1 MDFPNSKPGAAGETG
16 SPVGVRFY
24 RYRAVIKRFW
34 WVLLLCVSAGLLYE
48 VFVLVTKPTRY
59 VSVGKL
65 KVSEAVSDESMKMW
79 AVTNGWGQ
87 TIVEELKGSIV
98 RERAAKKIAVEK
110 PQMAPLAEGVEIAA
124 INEPNTFIFSVT
136 GMGQN
141 PEFTRTFVDTTMD
154 AFMQLRRE
162 ESLTQ
167 RSGQL
172 TESEKQVAKEKEEM
186 DASRAILNRFQ
197 EDNSVPFIE
206 QQAEQISAELAENHK
221 AIEAL
226 RGEVNTYK
234 SLSETGLLDAN
245 APKGAKGDRKNAG
258 QSGESLG
265 SRWLE
270 KQEQLAIKESEL
282 KERATVWKPAH
293 PRFQQLER
301 EVADLRLSIGV
312 LKDEAAKNLDGVLR
326 RLNAE
331 IQTKEAAIEQ
341 LNVKAKDFSVIL
353 AKYTNLKKEVDRN
366 ELAYNQSR
374 SNLDKIRSG
383 SVPQEILAIRQP
395 ASQAVIENKGLV
407 RHLLTGLIGG
417 FLLGIGILFLLDRS
431 DDRLASSSEMI
442 EQFNEAI
449 VGQIPD
455 VASSR
460 TNVGLPL
467 LQEEDT
473 RFMFAEA
480 FRSLRSSLIFM
491 PNQTELK
498 TLIVTSAIPNE
509 GKSTITSNLAI
520 TMANAGARVLLVDA
534 DLRRGDIAALFDI
547 DGRQGLSNILRGE
560 VNWKNCIQK
569 GRKETLHII
578 ARGPTTN
585 QSGELL
591 LLPIVPKLL
600 EEWKAAYDLVIFNTA
615 PILATDD
622 TPTLAPNF
630 DGTLMVIRASF
641 TSARLTR
648 NALNALYQRQ
658 VNVLGLILN
667 CVDTEVPGY
676 YYYQYPKYY
685 AAQ

>member
-1 MDFPNSKPGAAGETG
+1 MNSSNTNAGTPGETG

-24 RYRAVIKRFW
+24 RYRAVIKRYW
-34 WVLLLCVSAGLLYE
+34 WVLLLCVSVGLLYE
-48 VFVLVTKPTRY
+48 VFVLVTKPTRF
-59 VSVGKL
+59 VSVGKF
-65 KVSEAVSDESMKMW
+65 KVSEAVSDEKMQAW
-79 AVTNGWGQ
+79 VTINNWGQ
-87 TIVEELKGSIV
+87 TIVEELKGAIV
-98 RERAAKKIAVEK
+98 RERAVKKIAVEK
-110 PQMAPLAEGVEIAA
+110 PQSVPLADGVEISA

-136 GMGQN
+136 GLGQN
-141 PEFTRTFVDTTMD
+141 AEFTRSFVDAIMD
-154 AFMQLRRE
+154 GFMQLRRE
-162 ESLTQ
+162 ENLTA
-167 RSGQL
+167 RSGL
-172 TESEKQVAKEKEEM
+172 VGESEKQVAKEKQEM
-186 DASRAILNRFQ
+186 DASRAILNVFK

-206 QQAEQISAELAENHK
+206 QQAEQISAELAEFRRTRSD
-221 AIEAL
+221 L
-226 RGEVNTYK
+226 DQQVNIYK
-234 SLSETGLLDAN
+234 NLNTTGLLDAN
-245 APKGAKGDRKNAG
+245 APKNDKKNPG
-258 QSGESLG
+258 QSGDSLG
-265 SRWLE
+265 NRWVE

-282 KERATVWKPAH
+282 KERSIVWKPAH

-301 EVADLRLSIGV
+301 EVSDLRLTISV

-331 IQTKEAAIEQ
+331 IQTKDAAIADME
-341 LNVKAKDFSVIL
+341 ARARDFSKIL
-353 AKYTNLKKEVDRN
+353 AKYTTLKQEVERN
-366 ELAYNQSR
+366 ETSYNQTRAS
-374 SNLDKIRSG
+374 LDKLRLG
-383 SVPQEILAIRQP
+383 PAAQEILAIRQQASP
-395 ASQAVIENKGLV
+395 AFVEDKGLI

-417 FLLGIGILFLLDRS
+417 FLLGIVILFLLDRS

-460 TNVGLPL
+460 TNTGLPL
-467 LQEEDT
+467 LQDEDE

-547 DGRQGLSNILRGE
+547 DGRQGLSNVLRGE

-569 GRKETLHII
+569 GRKDNLHII
-578 ARGPTTN
+578 PRGPTTN

>member
-1 MDFPNSKPGAAGETG
+1 MDAQNSKPGAAGETG
-16 SPVGVRFY
+16 SPNGVRFY
-24 RYRAVIKRFW
+24 RYRAVLKRFW
-34 WVLLLCVSAGLLYE
+34 WVLLISVSVGLLYE
-48 VFVLVTKPTRY
+48 VFILVTKPTRF

-65 KVSEAVSDESMKMW
+65 KVIEAVSDQDMKSWTM
-79 AVTNGWGQ
+79 TNGWGQ
-87 TIVEELKGSIV
+87 TIVEELKSSSI
-98 RERAAKKIAVEK
+98 RERAVKKIAVEK
-110 PQMAPLAEGVEIAA
+110 PQAGALAEGVEIAA
-124 INEPNTFIFSVT
+124 INEPNTFLFSIT
-136 GMGQN
+136 GLGPN
-141 PEFTRTFVDTTMD
+141 PDFTRDFVDTTME
-154 AFMQLRRE
+154 AFMQSRRE
-162 ESLTQ
+162 ESMMSRGAALA
-167 RSGQL
+167 
-172 TESEKQVAKEKEEM
+172 ESEKNVAKEKQEM
-186 DASRAILNRFQ
+186 DANRAILNLFK
-197 EDNSVPFIE
+197 EENSVPFIE
-206 QQAEQISAELAENHK
+206 QQAEQISAELAEHGK

-234 SLSETGLLDAN
+234 SLSATSLLDAN
-245 APKGAKGDRKNAG
+245 SPKNDKKNAG
-258 QSGESLG
+258 QGGDTLG
-265 SRWLE
+265 GRWIE

-282 KERATVWKPAH
+282 KERAIVWKPAH
-293 PRFQQLER
+293 PRYQQLER
-301 EVADLRLSIGV
+301 EVSDLRLTIGV
-312 LKDEAAKNLDGVLR
+312 LKDEASKNLDGVLR
-326 RLNAE
+326 RLDAE
-331 IQTKEAAIEQ
+331 IKTKQAAIEA
-341 LNVKAKDFSVIL
+341 LNAKAFDFSKIV
-353 AKYTNLKKEVDRN
+353 AKYSNLKQEVDRN

-374 SNLDKIRSG
+374 ANLDKLRSG
-383 SVPQEILAIRQP
+383 SVAQEVLAIRQP
-395 ASQAVIENKGLV
+395 ASTPIIENKGVV

-460 TNVGLPL
+460 TNAGLPL
-467 LQEEDT
+467 LQEEDQ

-547 DGRQGLSNILRGE
+547 DGRQGLSNILRSE

-569 GRKETLHII
+569 GRKDNLHII
-578 ARGPTTN
+578 PRGPTTN

-591 LLPIVPKLL
+591 LLPILPKLL

-622 TPTLAPNF
+622 TPTVAPNF

-685 AAQ
+685 TAQ

>member
-1 MDFPNSKPGAAGETG
+1 MDAPNSKPGATGETG
-16 SPVGVRFY
+16 SPVGVRIY
-24 RYRAVIKRFW
+24 RYRAVIKRYW
-34 WVLLLCVSAGLLYE
+34 WVLLLCVSVGLLYE
-48 VFVLVTKPTRY
+48 VFILVTKPTRF

-65 KVSEAVSDESMKMW
+65 KVSEVVSDESQKSWVMQ
-79 AVTNGWGQ
+79 NGWGQ
-87 TIVEELKGSIV
+87 TIVAELQGPIV
-98 RERAAKKIAVEK
+98 RERAAKKLTLEK
-110 PQMAPLAEGVEIAA
+110 SESASLAEGVEISAL
-124 INEPNTFIFSVT
+124 NDPNTFLFSIT
-136 GMGQN
+136 GAGQSA
-141 PEFTRTFVDTTMD
+141 EYTRAFVDALMD
-154 AFMQLRRE
+154 EFMQWRRE
-162 ESLTQ
+162 DGLKMHSGLVGESQ
-167 RSGQL
+167 KQV
-172 TESEKQVAKEKEEM
+172 EKEKQEL
-186 DASRAILNRFQ
+186 DASRAILNRFK

-206 QQAEQISAELAENHK
+206 QQAEQITAELSELHK
-221 AIEAL
+221 TREDL
-226 RGEVNTYK
+226 RGQVNTYK
-234 SLSETGLLDAN
+234 NLSTTGLLDAN
-245 APKGAKGDRKNAG
+245 APKNDKKNSGQGGD
-258 QSGESLG
+258 SLG
-265 SRWLE
+265 NRWLD

-282 KERATVWKPAH
+282 KERSIVWKPAH
-293 PRFQQLER
+293 PRFQQLVR
-301 EVADLRLSIGV
+301 EVNDLRLTLDV
-312 LKDEAAKNLDGVLR
+312 LKDEATKNLDGVLR

-331 IQTKEAAIEQ
+331 IQTKGEAITE
-341 LNVKAKDFSVIL
+341 LEKKAGDFSKIL
-353 AKYTNLKKEVDRN
+353 AKYATLKQDVEHN
-366 ELAYNQSR
+366 EAAYTLTRAS
-374 SNLDKIRSG
+374 LDKVRTG
-383 SVPQEILAIRQP
+383 PAAQEILAIRQQ
-395 ASQAVIENKGLV
+395 ASPGVVENKGIV

-417 FLLGIGILFLLDRS
+417 FLLGIVILFLLDRS
-431 DDRLASSSEMI
+431 DDRLSSSSEMI

-467 LQEEDT
+467 LQEEDE

-509 GKSTITSNLAI
+509 GKSTITSNLAL

-547 DGRQGLSNILRGE
+547 DGRQGLSNVLRGE
-560 VNWKNCIQK
+560 VQWKSCIQK
-569 GRKETLHII
+569 GRRENLHII
-578 ARGPTTN
+578 PRGPTTN

>member
-1 MDFPNSKPGAAGETG
+1 MDAQNSKPGAAGETG

-24 RYRAVIKRFW
+24 RYRAVIRRFW

-48 VFVLVTKPTRY
+48 IFVLVTKPTRY

-65 KVSEAVSDESMKMW
+65 KVSEATASDTNAQPW
-79 AVTNGWGQ
+79 FTINGWGQ
-87 TIVEELKGSIV
+87 TIVLELMGSIV
-98 RERAAKKIAVEK
+98 RERAVKKIAVEQ
-110 PQMAPLAEGVEIAA
+110 PQSVPLAEGVEIAA
-124 INEPNTFIFSVT
+124 INEPNTFIFSIT
-136 GMGQN
+136 GLGQN
-141 PEFTRTFVDTTMD
+141 PEFTRFFVDATME
-154 AFMQLRRE
+154 AFMQMRRE
-162 ESLTQ
+162 LNSTVMSGRVGVSQTQ
-167 RSGQL
+167 VQAQ
-172 TESEKQVAKEKEEM
+172 KQEVE
-186 DASRAILNRFQ
+186 ASRTILDRFK

-206 QQAEQISAELAENHK
+206 QQTEQIAADLNELRRS
-221 AIEAL
+221 
-226 RGEVNTYK
+226 RGELMQQVNIYK
-234 SLSETGLLDAN
+234 NLNETGLLDAN
-245 APKGAKGDRKNAG
+245 SPKSEKKNSAQPGD
-258 QSGESLG
+258 SLG
-265 SRWLE
+265 SRWLD
-270 KQEQLAIKESEL
+270 KQEQLAIKEAEL
-282 KERATVWKPAH
+282 KERSAVWKPDH
-293 PRFQQLER
+293 PRLKQLER
-301 EVADLRLSIGV
+301 EVADLRLSIDV
-312 LKDEAAKNLDGVLR
+312 LKNEATKNLAGVLR
-326 RLNAE
+326 RLEAE
-331 IQTKEAAIEQ
+331 IKSKDEAVVALEK
-341 LNVKAKDFSVIL
+341 KASDFSKITS
-353 AKYTNLKKEVDRN
+353 KYSGLKEEVDRH
-366 ELAYNQSR
+366 EAAYNQAREGLNKLLNS
-374 SNLDKIRSG
+374 
-383 SVPQEILAIRQP
+383 PTTQEILAIHQHAAP
-395 ASQAVIENKGLV
+395 AAIEDKGLI
-407 RHLLTGLIGG
+407 RHLLTGIIGG

-431 DDRLASSSEMI
+431 DDRLNSSSEMI

-460 TNVGLPL
+460 TNIGLPL
-467 LQEEDT
+467 LQEDDQ

-491 PNQTELK
+491 PNQTDLK

-520 TMANAGARVLLVDA
+520 TMSAAGGRVLLVDA

-560 VNWKNCIQK
+560 VNWKTCIQK
-569 GRKETLHII
+569 GPKETLHII
-578 ARGPTTN
+578 PRGPTTN

-600 EEWKAAYDLVIFNTA
+600 DEWKAAYDLVIFNTA

>member
-1 MDFPNSKPGAAGETG
+1 MDSSNPKSAAEKIG
-16 SPVGVRFY
+16 SPVGVRIY
-24 RYRAVIKRFW
+24 RYRAVIKRYW
-34 WVLLLCVSAGLLYE
+34 WLLLICASVGLLYE
-48 VFVLVTKPTRY
+48 VFVLVTKPTRF

-65 KVSEAVSDESMKMW
+65 KVSEAVTDESAKSW
-79 AVTNGWGQ
+79 TVTNGWGQ
-87 TIVEELKGSIV
+87 TVVEELKGSIV
-98 RERAAKKIAVEK
+98 RERAVKKIAIDK
-110 PQMAPLAEGVEIAA
+110 PQSVALADGVEITAL
-124 INEPNTFIFSVT
+124 NEPNTFLFNIT
-136 GMGQN
+136 GAGQN
-141 PEFTRTFVDTTMD
+141 AEFTRAFVDATMD
-154 AFMQLRRE
+154 AFMQMRRE
-162 ESLTQ
+162 LNRGTQ
-167 RSGQL
+167 
-172 TESEKQVAKEKEEM
+172 SERIGELQGRVDAQKLEVE
-186 DASRAILNRFQ
+186 ASRAILDHFK

-206 QQAEQISAELAENHK
+206 QQSEQISAELAELRK
-221 AIEAL
+221 S
-226 RGEVNTYK
+226 RGELMQQVNIYK
-234 SLSETGLLDAN
+234 NLNEAALLDAN
-245 APKGAKGDRKNAG
+245 TPKSEKKNSSQPGD
-258 QSGESLG
+258 SLG
-265 SRWLE
+265 SRWID

-282 KERATVWKPAH
+282 KERAVVWKPAH

-312 LKDEAAKNLDGVLR
+312 LKDEAAKNLEGVLR
-326 RLNAE
+326 RLDAE
-331 IQTKEAAIEQ
+331 LKTKDAAIAE
-341 LNVKAKDFSVIL
+341 LETKARDFSKIT
-353 AKYTNLKKEVDRN
+353 AKYSVLKEEVARR
-366 ELAYNQSR
+366 ESAYNKSR
-374 SNLDKIRSG
+374 EDLDKIRNGPSA
-383 SVPQEILAIRQP
+383 QEVLAIHQHASP
-395 ASQAVIENKGLV
+395 ALIEDKGMI

-417 FLLGIGILFLLDRS
+417 FLLGIAILFLLDRN

-449 VGQIPD
+449 VAQIPN
-455 VASSR
+455 VEGSR
-460 TNVGLPL
+460 TNGFLPL
-467 LQEEDT
+467 LQDEDE

-520 TMANAGARVLLVDA
+520 TMSNAGARVLLVDA

-547 DGRQGLSNILRGE
+547 DGRQGLSNILRSE
-560 VNWKNCIQK
+560 VNWKTCIQK
-569 GRKETLHII
+569 GRKDNLHII
-578 ARGPTTN
+578 PRGPTTN

-591 LLPIVPKLL
+591 LLPIMPKLL

-622 TPTLAPNF
+622 TPTIAPNF

-658 VNVLGLILN
+658 VNVLGIIMN
-667 CVDTEVPGY
+667 CVDTEIPGY

>member
-1 MDFPNSKPGAAGETG
+1 MDAPNSKPGATGETG
-16 SPVGVRFY
+16 SPVGVRIY
-24 RYRAVIKRFW
+24 RYRAVIKRYW
-34 WVLLLCVSAGLLYE
+34 WVLLLCVSVGLLYE
-48 VFVLVTKPTRY
+48 VFILVTKPTRF

-65 KVSEAVSDESMKMW
+65 KVSEVVSDESQKSWVMQ
-79 AVTNGWGQ
+79 NGWGQ
-87 TIVEELKGSIV
+87 TIVAELQGPIV
-98 RERAAKKIAVEK
+98 RERAAKKLTLEK
-110 PQMAPLAEGVEIAA
+110 SESASLAEGVEISAL
-124 INEPNTFIFSVT
+124 NDPNTFLFSIT
-136 GMGQN
+136 GAGQSA
-141 PEFTRTFVDTTMD
+141 EYTRAFVDALMD
-154 AFMQLRRE
+154 EFMQWRRE
-162 ESLTQ
+162 DGLKMHSGLVGESQ
-167 RSGQL
+167 KQV
-172 TESEKQVAKEKEEM
+172 EKEKQEL
-186 DASRAILNRFQ
+186 DASRAILNRFK

-206 QQAEQISAELAENHK
+206 QQAEQITAELSELHK
-221 AIEAL
+221 TREDL
-226 RGEVNTYK
+226 RGQVNTYK
-234 SLSETGLLDAN
+234 NLSTTGLLDAN
-245 APKGAKGDRKNAG
+245 APKNDRKNSG
-258 QSGESLG
+258 QGGDSLG
-265 SRWLE
+265 NRWLD

-282 KERATVWKPAH
+282 RERSIVWKPAH
-293 PRFQQLER
+293 PRFQQLVR
-301 EVADLRLSIGV
+301 EVNDLRLTLDV
-312 LKDEAAKNLDGVLR
+312 LKDEATKNLDGVLR

-331 IQTKEAAIEQ
+331 IQTKGEAITE
-341 LNVKAKDFSVIL
+341 LEKKAGDFSKIL
-353 AKYTNLKKEVDRN
+353 AKYATLKQDVEHN
-366 ELAYNQSR
+366 EAAYTLTRAS
-374 SNLDKIRSG
+374 LDKVRTG
-383 SVPQEILAIRQP
+383 PAAQEILAIRQQ
-395 ASQAVIENKGLV
+395 ASPGVVENKGIV

-417 FLLGIGILFLLDRS
+417 FLLGIVILFLLDRS
-431 DDRLASSSEMI
+431 DDRLSSSSEMI

-467 LQEEDT
+467 LQEEDE

-509 GKSTITSNLAI
+509 GKSTITSNLAL

-547 DGRQGLSNILRGE
+547 DGRQGLSNVLRGE
-560 VNWKNCIQK
+560 VQWKSCIQK
-569 GRKETLHII
+569 GRRENLHII
-578 ARGPTTN
+578 PRGPTTN

>member
-1 MDFPNSKPGAAGETG
+1 MDKQKSTPPPTNEGG
-16 SPVGVRFY
+16 STVGLRIY
-24 RYRAVIKRFW
+24 RYRAVIRKFW

-48 VFVLVTKPTRY
+48 VFVIVTKPTRF

-65 KVSEAVSDESMKMW
+65 TVSENVSGEAGASTIGISSW
-79 AVTNGWGQ
+79 YL
-87 TIVEELKGSIV
+87 TIVETIKSPVV
-98 RERAAKKIAVEK
+98 RELAVKKIAVER
-110 PQMAPLAEGVEIAA
+110 PNDAALVETVDINAQ
-124 INEPNTFIFSVT
+124 NEPNTFFFDIT
-136 GMGQN
+136 GTGTN
-141 PEFTRTFVDTTMD
+141 PEFTRAFVTATMD

-162 ESLTQ
+162 EK
-167 RSGQL
+167 GQAQA
-172 TESEKQVAKEKEEM
+172 SEMTKLQKQVDAENEKLETN
-186 DASRAILNRFQ
+186 RALLNRFK
-197 EDNSVPFIE
+197 EDSAVPFIE
-206 QQAEQISAELAENHK
+206 QQNEQIANELAELRK
-221 AIEAL
+221 A
-226 RGEVNTYK
+226 RGELLQQVNMYK
-234 SLSETGLLDAN
+234 NLNQPGQLDVNPKSEK
-245 APKGAKGDRKNAG
+245 KGPGSAQGTD
-258 QSGESLG
+258 SIG
-265 SRWLE
+265 SRWID
-270 KQEQLAIKESEL
+270 KQEQLAIKEAEI

-301 EVADLRLSIGV
+301 EAADLRLSLDV
-312 LKDEAAKNLDGVLR
+312 LKAQNDRNLDAAAR
-326 RLNAE
+326 RLEAE
-331 IQTKEAAIEQ
+331 IITKDAAVAE
-341 LNVKAKDFSVIL
+341 LDAKARDFSKIM
-353 AKYTNLKKEVDRN
+353 AKYETLKSAVN
-366 ELAYNQSR
+366 EADTAYKTSR
-374 SNLDKIRSG
+374 DALDKFRLTSG
-383 SVPQEILAIRQP
+383 TQEILALRQP
-395 ASQAVIENKGLV
+395 ASVAVIENKGIV
-407 RHLLTGLIGG
+407 RHILTGLIGG
-417 FLLGIGILFLLDRS
+417 FLLGLTILFLLDRN

-460 TNVGLPL
+460 TQVGLPL
-467 LQEEDT
+467 LQEDDQ

-534 DLRRGDIAALFDI
+534 DLRRGDIAALFDL
-547 DGRQGLSNILRGE
+547 DGRTGFSNVLRGE
-560 VNWKNCIQK
+560 TEWKSCIQK
-569 GRKETLHII
+569 GRKENLHII
-578 ARGPTTN
+578 PRGPTTN

-591 LLPIVPKLL
+591 LMPVLPKLL

-622 TPTLAPNF
+622 TPTVAPNF

-667 CVDTEVPGY
+667 CVDTEIPGY
-676 YYYQYPKYY
+676 NYYQYPKYY

>member
-1 MDFPNSKPGAAGETG
+1 MDSSNPKSGAPGETG

-24 RYRAVIKRFW
+24 RYRAIIKRYW
-34 WVLLLCVSAGLLYE
+34 WLLLLCVSVGLLYE
-48 VFVLVTKPTRY
+48 VFVLVTKPTRF

-65 KVSEAVSDESMKMW
+65 KVSEAVSDDKMQPW
-79 AVTNGWGQ
+79 AQVSGWIP
-87 TIVEELKGSIV
+87 TVVEELKGSIL
-98 RERAAKKIAVEK
+98 RDRALKKIAVEK
-110 PQMAPLAEGVEIAA
+110 PQSAQLADGVEISA

-136 GMGQN
+136 GLGQN
-141 PEFTRTFVDTTMD
+141 AEFTRSFVDATMVE
-154 AFMQLRRE
+154 FLQQRRE
-162 ESLTQ
+162 ENLTA
-167 RSGQL
+167 RSGL
-172 TESEKQVAKEKEEM
+172 VGESEKQVEKEKQEM
-186 DASRAILNRFQ
+186 DASRAILNRFK

-206 QQAEQISAELAENHK
+206 QQAEQISAELAEFRRTRTD
-221 AIEAL
+221 L
-226 RGEVNTYK
+226 DQQVNIYK
-234 SLSETGLLDAN
+234 NLNETGLLDAN
-245 APKGAKGDRKNAG
+245 GPKNDKKTSA
-258 QSGESLG
+258 QSGDTLG
-265 SRWLE
+265 SRWLD
-270 KQEQLAIKESEL
+270 KQEQLATKEEEIR
-282 KERATVWKPAH
+282 ERSLVWKPAH
-293 PRFQQLER
+293 PRLQQLER
-301 EVADLRLSIGV
+301 EASDLRLTIDV
-312 LKDEAAKNLDGVLR
+312 LKAQAAKNLDGVLR

-331 IQTKEAAIEQ
+331 ILTKDTAIVELEA
-341 LNVKAKDFSVIL
+341 KARDFSKIL
-353 AKYTNLKKEVDRN
+353 AKYTTLKQEVERN
-366 ELAYNQSR
+366 DISYNQTRAS
-374 SNLDKIRSG
+374 LDKIRTG
-383 SVPQEILAIRQP
+383 PGAQEILAIRQQASP
-395 ASQAVIENKGLV
+395 AFVEEKKLV

-417 FLLGIGILFLLDRS
+417 FLLGIAILFLLDRS

-460 TNVGLPL
+460 TNSGLPL
-467 LQEEDT
+467 LQDEDE

-520 TMANAGARVLLVDA
+520 TMSNAGARVLLVDA

-547 DGRQGLSNILRGE
+547 DGRQGLSNVLRSE
-560 VNWKNCIQK
+560 VNWKTCIQK
-569 GRKETLHII
+569 GRKDNLHII
-578 ARGPTTN
+578 PRGPTTN

>member
-1 MDFPNSKPGAAGETG
+1 MDAPNSKPGATGETG
-16 SPVGVRFY
+16 SPVGVRIY
-24 RYRAVIKRFW
+24 RYRAVIKRYW
-34 WVLLLCVSAGLLYE
+34 WVLLLCVSVGLLYE
-48 VFVLVTKPTRY
+48 VFILVTKPTRF

-65 KVSEAVSDESMKMW
+65 KVSEVVSDESQKSWVMQ
-79 AVTNGWGQ
+79 NGWGQ
-87 TIVEELKGSIV
+87 TIVAELQGPIV
-98 RERAAKKIAVEK
+98 RERAAKKLTLEK
-110 PQMAPLAEGVEIAA
+110 SESASLAEGVEISAL
-124 INEPNTFIFSVT
+124 NDPNTFLFSIT
-136 GMGQN
+136 GAGQSA
-141 PEFTRTFVDTTMD
+141 EYTRAFVDALMD
-154 AFMQLRRE
+154 EFMQWRRE
-162 ESLTQ
+162 DGLKMHSGLVGESQ
-167 RSGQL
+167 KQV
-172 TESEKQVAKEKEEM
+172 EKEKQEL
-186 DASRAILNRFQ
+186 DASRAILNRFK

-206 QQAEQISAELAENHK
+206 QQAEQITAELSELHK
-221 AIEAL
+221 TREDL
-226 RGEVNTYK
+226 RGQVNTYK
-234 SLSETGLLDAN
+234 NLSTTGLLDAN
-245 APKGAKGDRKNAG
+245 APKNDRKNSG
-258 QSGESLG
+258 QGGDSLG
-265 SRWLE
+265 NRWLD

-282 KERATVWKPAH
+282 RERSIVWKPDH
-293 PRFQQLER
+293 PRFKQLSR
-301 EVADLRLSIGV
+301 EVADLRLTIDV
-312 LKDEAAKNLDGVLR
+312 LKDEATKNLDGVLR

-331 IQTKEAAIEQ
+331 IQTKGEAITE
-341 LNVKAKDFSVIL
+341 LEKKAGDFSKIL
-353 AKYTNLKKEVDRN
+353 AKYATLKQDVEHN
-366 ELAYNQSR
+366 EAAYTLTRAS
-374 SNLDKIRSG
+374 LDKVRTG
-383 SVPQEILAIRQP
+383 PAAQEILAMRQQ
-395 ASQAVIENKGLV
+395 ASPGVVENKGIV

-417 FLLGIGILFLLDRS
+417 FLLGIVILFLLDRS
-431 DDRLASSSEMI
+431 DDRLSSSSEMI

-467 LQEEDT
+467 LQEEDE

-509 GKSTITSNLAI
+509 GKSTITSNLAL

-547 DGRQGLSNILRGE
+547 DGRQGLSNVLRGE
-560 VNWKNCIQK
+560 VQWKSCIQK
-569 GRKETLHII
+569 GRRENLHII
-578 ARGPTTN
+578 PRGPTTN

>member
-1 MDFPNSKPGAAGETG
+1 MDNSNPKPGVAGETG
-16 SPVGVRFY
+16 NPVGVRIY
-24 RYRAVIKRFW
+24 RYRAVIKRYW
-34 WVLLLCVSAGLLYE
+34 WVLLLCVSVGLLYE
-48 VFVLVTKPTRY
+48 VFVLVTKPTRF

-65 KVSEAVSDESMKMW
+65 KVSEAVTDESAKSW
-79 AVTNGWGQ
+79 TVTNGWGQ

-98 RERAAKKIAVEK
+98 RERAIKKVAVEK
-110 PQMAPLAEGVEIAA
+110 PQSVPLADGVEIAA
-124 INEPNTFIFSVT
+124 INEPNTFIFSIT
-136 GMGQN
+136 GAGQN
-141 PEFTRTFVDTTMD
+141 PEFTRSFVDATMD
-154 AFMQLRRE
+154 VFMQMRRE
-162 ESLTQ
+162 ESLTT
-167 RSGQL
+167 RSGL
-172 TESEKQVAKEKEEM
+172 VGESQKQVEKEKQEV
-186 DASRAILNRFQ
+186 DASRAILNRFK

-206 QQAEQISAELAENHK
+206 QQAEQISAELSELHK
-221 AIEAL
+221 AREDL
-226 RGEVNTYK
+226 RGQVNTYK
-234 SLSETGLLDAN
+234 NLSTTGLLDAN
-245 APKGAKGDRKNAG
+245 APKNEKKNSG
-258 QSGESLG
+258 QSGDSLG
-265 SRWLE
+265 SRWLD

-282 KERATVWKPAH
+282 KERSAVWKPAH
-293 PRFQQLER
+293 PRFQQLVR
-301 EVADLRLSIGV
+301 EVSDLRLTIDV
-312 LKDEAAKNLDGVLR
+312 LKDEATKNLDGVLR

-331 IQTKEAAIEQ
+331 IQTKDEAITELQ
-341 LNVKAKDFSVIL
+341 TKALDFSKIL
-353 AKYTNLKKEVDRN
+353 AKYTTLKQEVERN
-366 ELAYNQSR
+366 EIAYNQTR
-374 SNLDKIRSG
+374 AGLDKIRTG
-383 SVPQEILAIRQP
+383 PAAQEVLAIRQMASP
-395 ASQAVIENKGLV
+395 ATVENKGMI

-417 FLLGIGILFLLDRS
+417 FLLGIAILFLLDRS
-431 DDRLASSSEMI
+431 DDRLSSSSEMI

-467 LQEEDT
+467 LQDEDE

-509 GKSTITSNLAI
+509 GKSTITSNLAL
-520 TMANAGARVLLVDA
+520 TMSAAGARVLLVDA

-547 DGRQGLSNILRGE
+547 DGRQGLSNVLRGE

-569 GRKETLHII
+569 ARRDNLHII
-578 ARGPTTN
+578 PRGPTTN

>member
-1 MDFPNSKPGAAGETG
+1 MDTQNSKPGAAGETG
-16 SPVGVRFY
+16 SPVGVRLY

-48 VFVLVTKPTRY
+48 AFIIVTKPTRY

-65 KVSEAVSDESMKMW
+65 NVSET
-79 AVTNGWGQ
+79 VTDPNAQNLINIGSWYQ
-87 TIVEELKGSIV
+87 TVVETLKSRVV
-98 RERAAKKIAVEK
+98 RERAAQKIAVEK
-110 PQMAPLAEGVEIAA
+110 PQLLSLADGVEISAL
-124 INEPNTFIFSVT
+124 NVPSTFIFDVS
-136 GMGQN
+136 GAGPN
-141 PEFTRTFVDTTMD
+141 AEFTRAFVAATMD
-154 AFMQLRRE
+154 AFMELRRE
-162 ESLTQ
+162 ESAQAHGDQISALKKQVDT
-167 RSGQL
+167 
-172 TESEKQVAKEKEEM
+172 EKQEV
-186 DASRAILNRFQ
+186 DASRAVLDRFK
-197 EDNSVPFIE
+197 EDSSAPFIE
-206 QQAEQISAELAENHK
+206 QQAEQISTELAELK
-221 AIEAL
+221 KT
-226 RGEVNTYK
+226 RGELMQQVNIYK
-234 SLSETGLLDAN
+234 NLNESALLDAS
-245 APKGAKGDRKNAG
+245 APKSDRKNGAGG
-258 QSGESLG
+258 QSGDSAG

-270 KQEQLAIKESEL
+270 KQEQLAIKEAEL
-282 KERATVWKPAH
+282 KERSIVWKPAH
-293 PRFQQLER
+293 PRFQQIER
-301 EVADLRLSIGV
+301 EVADLRLSIDV
-312 LKDEAAKNLDGVLR
+312 LKADAAKNREGVLR
-326 RLNAE
+326 RLDAE
-331 IQTKEAAIEQ
+331 IKTKDEAIAELDKKARDFSKITAKYAVLKEEVERREAAY
-341 LNVKAKDFSVIL
+341 K
-353 AKYTNLKKEVDRN
+353 
-366 ELAYNQSR
+366 QSR
-374 SNLDKIRSG
+374 EGLDKIRTNPSI
-383 SVPQEILAIRQP
+383 QEVLAIRQP
-395 ASQAVIENKGLV
+395 ASPAVVEDKGII
-407 RHLLTGLIGG
+407 RHLITGLIGG
-417 FLLGIGILFLLDRS
+417 FLLGVAILFLLDRS

-460 TNVGLPL
+460 TKVGLPL
-467 LQEEDT
+467 LQDDDE

-491 PNQTELK
+491 PNQAELK

-547 DGRQGLSNILRGE
+547 DGRQGLSNILRSE
-560 VNWKNCIQK
+560 IQWKACIQK
-569 GRKETLHII
+569 GNRETLHII
-578 ARGPTTN
+578 PRGPTTN

>member
-1 MDFPNSKPGAAGETG
+1 MDAPNSKPGAAGETG
-16 SPVGVRFY
+16 SPTGVRFY

-34 WVLLLCVSAGLLYE
+34 WVLLLCISVGLLYE

-59 VSVGKL
+59 VSIGKL
-65 KVSEAVSDESMKMW
+65 KVSEPAAGDTTAQPW
-79 AVTNGWGQ
+79 FTINGWGQ

-98 RERAAKKIAVEK
+98 RERAVKKIAVEK
-110 PQMAPLAEGVEIAA
+110 PQSALLTDGVEIAA

-136 GMGQN
+136 GLGQN
-141 PEFTRTFVDTTMD
+141 PEITRLFVDTTME
-154 AFMQLRRE
+154 AFMQQRRE
-162 ESLTQ
+162 ESVGQ

-172 TESEKQVAKEKEEM
+172 AESEKQVAKEKEEM

-206 QQAEQISAELAENHK
+206 QQAEQISTELSENHK
-221 AIEAL
+221 SIEAL
-226 RGEVNTYK
+226 RSEVNTYK
-234 SLSETGLLDAN
+234 SLNETGLLDAN
-245 APKGAKGDRKNAG
+245 APKNDKKNPGQGGD
-258 QSGESLG
+258 SLG
-265 SRWLE
+265 SRYLE

-282 KERATVWKPAH
+282 KDRATVWKPAH

-301 EVADLRLSIGV
+301 EVADLRLTIGV
-312 LKDEAAKNLDGVLR
+312 LKDEASKNLDGVLR
-326 RLNAE
+326 RINAE

-341 LNVKAKDFSVIL
+341 LNSKAKDFSVIL

-366 ELAYNQSR
+366 EAAYTLTR
-374 SNLDKIRSG
+374 AALDKIRSSTG
-383 SVPQEILAIRQP
+383 AQEILAIRQP
-395 ASQAVIENKGLV
+395 ASPAVIEDKGLV

-417 FLLGIGILFLLDRS
+417 LLLGIGILFLLDRS

-467 LQEEDT
+467 LQEDDQ

-520 TMANAGARVLLVDA
+520 TMAAAGARVLLVDA

-547 DGRQGLSNILRGE
+547 DGRQGLSNVLRGE
-560 VNWKNCIQK
+560 VNWKTCIQK
-569 GRKETLHII
+569 GPKESLHII
-578 ARGPTTN
+578 PRGPTTN

-600 EEWKAAYDLVIFNTA
+600 EEWKAVYDLVIFNTA

-648 NALNALYQRQ
+648 NALNSLYQRQ

>member
-1 MDFPNSKPGAAGETG
+1 MDSSKSKPGAAGETG

-24 RYRAVIKRFW
+24 RYRAVLKRYW
-34 WVLLLCVSAGLLYE
+34 WVLLLCVSVGLLYE
-48 VFVLVTKPTRY
+48 VFVLVTKPTRF

-79 AVTNGWGQ
+79 ATTNGWGQ

-98 RERAAKKIAVEK
+98 RERAVKKIAVEK
-110 PQMAPLAEGVEIAA
+110 PQSVPLADGVEIAA
-124 INEPNTFIFSVT
+124 INEPNTFIFSIT
-136 GMGQN
+136 GAGQN
-141 PEFTRTFVDTTMD
+141 AEFTRSFVDATMD

-162 ESLTQ
+162 ESLTA
-167 RSGQL
+167 RSGL
-172 TESEKQVAKEKEEM
+172 LADSEKQVEKEKQEL
-186 DASRAILNRFQ
+186 DASRAILNRFK

-206 QQAEQISAELAENHK
+206 QQAEQISAELSELHK
-221 AIEAL
+221 AREDL
-226 RGEVNTYK
+226 RGQVNTYK
-234 SLSETGLLDAN
+234 NLSETGLLDAN
-245 APKGAKGDRKNAG
+245 APKNDKKNSS
-258 QSGESLG
+258 QSGDSLG
-265 SRWLE
+265 SRWLD

-282 KERATVWKPAH
+282 KERSIVWKPAH
-293 PRFQQLER
+293 PRFQQLVR
-301 EVADLRLSIGV
+301 EVADLRLTIDV
-312 LKDEAAKNLDGVLR
+312 LKAEATKNLDGVLR

-331 IQTKEAAIEQ
+331 IQTKEAAAAE
-341 LNVKAKDFSVIL
+341 LETKALDFSKIL
-353 AKYTNLKKEVDRN
+353 AKYTTLKQEVERN
-366 ELAYNQSR
+366 ETAYNLSR
-374 SNLDKIRSG
+374 AGLDKIRSG
-383 SVPQEILAIRQP
+383 PMAQEILAIRQQASP
-395 ASQAVIENKGLV
+395 AIVEDKGLI

-417 FLLGIGILFLLDRS
+417 FLLGVAILFLLDRS

-460 TNVGLPL
+460 TNAGLPL
-467 LQEEDT
+467 LQEEDE

-509 GKSTITSNLAI
+509 GKSTITSNLAL
-520 TMANAGARVLLVDA
+520 TMSAAGARVLLVDA

-547 DGRQGLSNILRGE
+547 DGRQGLSNVLRGE
-560 VNWKNCIQK
+560 ANWKNCIQK
-569 GRKETLHII
+569 SRRDNLHII
-578 ARGPTTN
+578 PRGPTTN

-600 EEWKAAYDLVIFNTA
+600 EEWKSAYDLVIFNTA

>member
-1 MDFPNSKPGAAGETG
+1 MDAPNSKPGATGETG
-16 SPVGVRFY
+16 SPVGVRIY
-24 RYRAVIKRFW
+24 RYRAVIKRYW
-34 WVLLLCVSAGLLYE
+34 WVLLLCVSVGLLYE
-48 VFVLVTKPTRY
+48 VFILVTKPTRF

-65 KVSEAVSDESMKMW
+65 KVSEVVSDESQKSWVMQ
-79 AVTNGWGQ
+79 NGWGQ
-87 TIVEELKGSIV
+87 TIVAELQGPIV
-98 RERAAKKIAVEK
+98 RERAAKKLTLEK
-110 PQMAPLAEGVEIAA
+110 SESASLAEGVEISAL
-124 INEPNTFIFSVT
+124 NDPNTFLFSIT
-136 GMGQN
+136 GAGQSA
-141 PEFTRTFVDTTMD
+141 EYTRAFVDALMD
-154 AFMQLRRE
+154 EFMQWRRE
-162 ESLTQ
+162 DGLKMHSGLVGESQ
-167 RSGQL
+167 KQV
-172 TESEKQVAKEKEEM
+172 EKEKQEL
-186 DASRAILNRFQ
+186 DASRAILNRFK

-206 QQAEQISAELAENHK
+206 QQAEQITAELSELHK
-221 AIEAL
+221 TREDL
-226 RGEVNTYK
+226 RGQVNTYK
-234 SLSETGLLDAN
+234 NLSTTGLLDAN
-245 APKGAKGDRKNAG
+245 APKNDRKNSG
-258 QSGESLG
+258 QGGDSLG
-265 SRWLE
+265 NRWLD

-282 KERATVWKPAH
+282 KERSIVWKPAH
-293 PRFQQLER
+293 PRFQQLVR
-301 EVADLRLSIGV
+301 EVNDLRLTLDV
-312 LKDEAAKNLDGVLR
+312 LKDEATKNLDGVLR

-331 IQTKEAAIEQ
+331 IQTKGEAITE
-341 LNVKAKDFSVIL
+341 LEKKAGDFSKIL
-353 AKYTNLKKEVDRN
+353 AKYATLKQDVEHN
-366 ELAYNQSR
+366 EAAYTLTRAS
-374 SNLDKIRSG
+374 LDKVRTG
-383 SVPQEILAIRQP
+383 PAAQEILAIRQQ
-395 ASQAVIENKGLV
+395 ASPGVVENKGIV
-407 RHLLTGLIGG
+407 SHLLTGLIGG
-417 FLLGIGILFLLDRS
+417 FLLGIVILFLLDRS
-431 DDRLASSSEMI
+431 DDRLSSSSEMI

-467 LQEEDT
+467 LQEEDE

-509 GKSTITSNLAI
+509 GKSTITSNLAL

-547 DGRQGLSNILRGE
+547 DGRQGLSNVLRGE
-560 VNWKNCIQK
+560 VQWKSCIQK
-569 GRKETLHII
+569 GRRENLHII
-578 ARGPTTN
+578 PRGPTTN

>member
-1 MDFPNSKPGAAGETG
+1 MDTSNSKPGTSGETG
-16 SPVGVRFY
+16 SPVGVRIY
-24 RYRAVIKRFW
+24 RYRAIIKRYW
-34 WVLLLCVSAGLLYE
+34 WILLLCISVGLLYE
-48 VFVLVTKPTRY
+48 VFVLVTKPTRF
-59 VSVGKL
+59 VSVGKM
-65 KVSEAVSDESMKMW
+65 KVSEAVSDESQKAW
-79 AVTNGWGQ
+79 VTTGNWGQ
-87 TIVEELKGSIV
+87 TIVEELKGSV
-98 RERAAKKIAVEK
+98 LRQRAVKKMDVEK
-110 PQMAPLAEGVEIAA
+110 PQAGSTANEVEITA

-136 GMGQN
+136 GSGQN
-141 PEFTRTFVDTTMD
+141 PEYTQSFVDATMEV
-154 AFMQLRRE
+154 FMQLRRE
-162 ESLTQ
+162 ESVMA
-167 RSGQL
+167 RSGLIGDSQKQV
-172 TESEKQVAKEKEEM
+172 EKEKQEL
-186 DASRAILNRFQ
+186 DASRAILNRFK

-206 QQAEQISAELAENHK
+206 QQAEQISTELSELHK
-221 AIEAL
+221 AREDL
-226 RGEVNTYK
+226 RGQVNTYK
-234 SLSETGLLDAN
+234 NLSTTGLLDAN
-245 APKGAKGDRKNAG
+245 AQKPDRKNPG
-258 QSGESLG
+258 QGGDSLG
-265 SRWLE
+265 GRWLD

-282 KERATVWKPAH
+282 KERGIVWKPAH
-293 PRFQQLER
+293 PRFQQLVR
-301 EVADLRLSIGV
+301 EVNDLRLTIDV
-312 LKDEAAKNLDGVLR
+312 LKDEATKNLDGVLR

-331 IQTKEAAIEQ
+331 IQTKGEAIVE
-341 LNVKAKDFSVIL
+341 LEKKAGDFSKIL
-353 AKYTNLKKEVDRN
+353 AKYTTLKQEVERN
-366 ELAYNQSR
+366 EAAYTLTRAS
-374 SNLDKIRSG
+374 LDKVRTG
-383 SVPQEILAIRQP
+383 PAAQEILAIRQQASP
-395 ASQAVIENKGLV
+395 AVVENKGIV

-417 FLLGIGILFLLDRS
+417 FLLGIAILFLLDRS
-431 DDRLASSSEMI
+431 DDRLSSSSEMI

-467 LQEEDT
+467 LQEEDE

-520 TMANAGARVLLVDA
+520 TMSNAGARVLLVDA

-547 DGRQGLSNILRGE
+547 DGRQGLSNVLRGE

-569 GRKETLHII
+569 GRKENLHII
-578 ARGPTTN
+578 PRGPTTN

-591 LLPIVPKLL
+591 LLPIVQKLL

-648 NALNALYQRQ
+648 NALQALYQRQ

>member
-1 MDFPNSKPGAAGETG
+1 MDNSNPKPGVAGETG
-16 SPVGVRFY
+16 NPVGVRIY
-24 RYRAVIKRFW
+24 RYRAVIKRYW
-34 WVLLLCVSAGLLYE
+34 WVLLLCVSVGLLYE
-48 VFVLVTKPTRY
+48 VFVLVTKPTRF

-65 KVSEAVSDESMKMW
+65 KVSEAVTDESAKSW
-79 AVTNGWGQ
+79 TVTNGWGQ

-98 RERAAKKIAVEK
+98 RERAIKKVAVEK
-110 PQMAPLAEGVEIAA
+110 PQSVPLADGVEIAA
-124 INEPNTFIFSVT
+124 INEPNTFIFSIT
-136 GMGQN
+136 GAGQN
-141 PEFTRTFVDTTMD
+141 PEFTRSFVDATMD
-154 AFMQLRRE
+154 VFMQMRRE
-162 ESLTQ
+162 ESLTT
-167 RSGQL
+167 RSGL
-172 TESEKQVAKEKEEM
+172 VGESQKQVEKEKQEV
-186 DASRAILNRFQ
+186 DASRAILNRFK

-206 QQAEQISAELAENHK
+206 QQAEQISAELSELHK
-221 AIEAL
+221 AREDL
-226 RGEVNTYK
+226 RGQVNTYK
-234 SLSETGLLDAN
+234 NLSTTGLLDAN
-245 APKGAKGDRKNAG
+245 APKNEKKNSG
-258 QSGESLG
+258 QSGDSLG
-265 SRWLE
+265 SRWLD

-282 KERATVWKPAH
+282 KERSAVWKPAH
-293 PRFQQLER
+293 PRFQQLVR
-301 EVADLRLSIGV
+301 EVSDLRLTIDV
-312 LKDEAAKNLDGVLR
+312 LKDEATKNLDGVLR

-331 IQTKEAAIEQ
+331 IQTKDEAITELQ
-341 LNVKAKDFSVIL
+341 TKALDFSKIL
-353 AKYTNLKKEVDRN
+353 AKYTTLKQEVERN
-366 ELAYNQSR
+366 EIAYNQTR
-374 SNLDKIRSG
+374 AGLDKIRTG
-383 SVPQEILAIRQP
+383 PAAQEVLAIRQMASP
-395 ASQAVIENKGLV
+395 ATVENKGMI

-417 FLLGIGILFLLDRS
+417 FLLGIAILFLLDRS
-431 DDRLASSSEMI
+431 DDRLSSSSEMI

-467 LQEEDT
+467 LQDEDE

-509 GKSTITSNLAI
+509 GKSTITSNLAL
-520 TMANAGARVLLVDA
+520 TMSAAGARVLLVDA

-547 DGRQGLSNILRGE
+547 DGRQGLSNVLRGE

-569 GRKETLHII
+569 ARRDNLHII
-578 ARGPTTN
+578 PRGPTTN

-600 EEWKAAYDLVIFNTA
+600 EEWKATYDLVIFNTA

>member
-1 MDFPNSKPGAAGETG
+1 MDTQNSKPGAAGETG
-16 SPVGVRFY
+16 SPTGVRFY

-48 VFVLVTKPTRY
+48 AFILVTKPTRY

-65 KVSEAVSDESMKMW
+65 KVSEAVKDEGMKMW

-98 RERAAKKIAVEK
+98 RERAVKKLAVEQ
-110 PQMAPLAEGVEIAA
+110 PQAAPLADGVEVAA

-141 PEFTRTFVDTTMD
+141 AEFTRAFVDTTMD
-154 AFMQLRRE
+154 AFMQLRRDE
-162 ESLTQ
+162 TLAS
-167 RSGQL
+167 RSAEL
-172 TESEKQVAKEKEEM
+172 AESEKQVAKEKEEM

-221 AIEAL
+221 SIEAL

-234 SLSETGLLDAN
+234 SLNTSGLLDAN
-245 APKGAKGDRKNAG
+245 PPKNDKKTSGQAGDSVG
-258 QSGESLG
+258 SL
-265 SRWLE
+265 WLE
-270 KQEQLAIKESEL
+270 KQQQLAVKESEL

-293 PRFQQLER
+293 PRLQQLER
-301 EVADLRLSIGV
+301 EVSDLRLTIGV

-341 LNVKAKDFSVIL
+341 LNTKAKDFSVIL

-366 ELAYNQSR
+366 ELAYNQTR
-374 SNLDKIRSG
+374 ANLDKIRSG
-383 SVPQEILAIRQP
+383 APAQEILAIRQP
-395 ASQAVIENKGLV
+395 ASLAVIEDKGLV

-467 LQEEDT
+467 LQEDDQ

-520 TMANAGARVLLVDA
+520 TMAAAGARVLLVDA

-547 DGRQGLSNILRGE
+547 DGRQGLSNVLRGE
-560 VNWKNCIQK
+560 VNWKTCIQK
-569 GRKETLHII
+569 GPKESLHII
-578 ARGPTTN
+578 PRGPTTN

-600 EEWKAAYDLVIFNTA
+600 EEWKAVYDLVIFNTA

-648 NALNALYQRQ
+648 NALNSLYQRQ

-685 AAQ
+685 TAQ

>member
-1 MDFPNSKPGAAGETG
+1 MDPQNSKPGAAGETG
-16 SPVGVRFY
+16 SPTGVRFY
-24 RYRAVIKRFW
+24 RYRAVLKRFW
-34 WVLLLCVSAGLLYE
+34 WVLLLCVSVGLLYE
-48 VFVLVTKPTRY
+48 VFILVTKPTRY

-65 KVSEAVSDESMKMW
+65 KVSEPASSDGSMSG
-79 AVTNGWGQ
+79 VTIGMQGWGQ
-87 TIVEELKGSIV
+87 TVVSELMGSIV
-98 RERAAKKIAVEK
+98 RDRAGRKIAVEN
-110 PQMAPLAEGVEIAA
+110 PQMAALAEGVEIAA
-124 INEPNTFIFSVT
+124 INEPSTFIFSIT

-141 PEFTRTFVDTTMD
+141 PEFTRSFVDMTMD
-154 AFMQLRRE
+154 VFMQLRRE
-162 ESLTQ
+162 DSLTH
-167 RSGQL
+167 RGAL
-172 TESEKQVAKEKEEM
+172 LAESEKQAAKEKEEM

-206 QQAEQISAELAENHK
+206 QQAEQISAELSENRK
-221 AIEAL
+221 AIDAL

-234 SLSETGLLDAN
+234 SLNETGLLDAN
-245 APKGAKGDRKNAG
+245 APKSDKKNASQPG
-258 QSGESLG
+258 DSLS

-293 PRFQQLER
+293 PRLKQLER
-301 EVADLRLSIGV
+301 EVSDLRLTLGV
-312 LKDEAAKNLDGVLR
+312 LKDEASKNLDSVLR

-341 LNVKAKDFSVIL
+341 LNAKAKDFSVIL
-353 AKYTNLKKEVDRN
+353 AKYTNLKKDVDRN

-374 SNLDKIRSG
+374 SNLDKIRS
-383 SVPQEILAIRQP
+383 SSLTQEILAIRQP
-395 ASQAVIENKGLV
+395 ASQPVLENKGLV

-460 TNVGLPL
+460 TNAGLPL
-467 LQEEDT
+467 LQDEDQ

-560 VNWKNCIQK
+560 VNWKACIQK
-569 GRKETLHII
+569 GRKECLHII
-578 ARGPTTN
+578 PRGPTTN

-685 AAQ
+685 TAQ

>member
-1 MDFPNSKPGAAGETG
+1 MDAPNSKPGATGETG
-16 SPVGVRFY
+16 SPVGVRIY
-24 RYRAVIKRFW
+24 RYRAVIKRYW
-34 WVLLLCVSAGLLYE
+34 WVLLLCVSVGLLYE
-48 VFVLVTKPTRY
+48 VFILVTKPTRF

-65 KVSEAVSDESMKMW
+65 KVSEVVSDESQKSWVMQ
-79 AVTNGWGQ
+79 NGWGQ
-87 TIVEELKGSIV
+87 TIVAELQGPIV
-98 RERAAKKIAVEK
+98 RERAAKKLTLEK
-110 PQMAPLAEGVEIAA
+110 SESASLAEGVEISAL
-124 INEPNTFIFSVT
+124 NDPNTFLFSIT
-136 GMGQN
+136 GAGQSA
-141 PEFTRTFVDTTMD
+141 EYTRAFVDALMD
-154 AFMQLRRE
+154 EFMQWRRE
-162 ESLTQ
+162 DGLKMHSGLVGESQ
-167 RSGQL
+167 KQV
-172 TESEKQVAKEKEEM
+172 EKEKQEL
-186 DASRAILNRFQ
+186 DASRAILNRFK

-206 QQAEQISAELAENHK
+206 QQAEQITAELSELHK
-221 AIEAL
+221 TREDL
-226 RGEVNTYK
+226 RGQVNTYK
-234 SLSETGLLDAN
+234 NLSTTGLLDAN
-245 APKGAKGDRKNAG
+245 APKNDKKNSGQGGD
-258 QSGESLG
+258 SLG
-265 SRWLE
+265 NRWLD

-282 KERATVWKPAH
+282 KERSIVWKPAH
-293 PRFQQLER
+293 PRFQQLVR
-301 EVADLRLSIGV
+301 EVNDLRLTLDV
-312 LKDEAAKNLDGVLR
+312 LKDEATKNLDGVLR

-331 IQTKEAAIEQ
+331 IQTKGEAITE
-341 LNVKAKDFSVIL
+341 LEKKAGDFSKIL
-353 AKYTNLKKEVDRN
+353 AKYATLKQDVEHN
-366 ELAYNQSR
+366 EAAYTLTRAS
-374 SNLDKIRSG
+374 LDKVRTG
-383 SVPQEILAIRQP
+383 PAAQEILAIRQQ
-395 ASQAVIENKGLV
+395 ASPGVVENKGIV

-417 FLLGIGILFLLDRS
+417 FLLGIVILFLLDRS
-431 DDRLASSSEMI
+431 DDRLSSSSEMI

-467 LQEEDT
+467 LQEEDE

-509 GKSTITSNLAI
+509 GKSTITSNLAL

-547 DGRQGLSNILRGE
+547 DGRQGLSNVLRGE
-560 VNWKNCIQK
+560 VQWKRCIQK
-569 GRKETLHII
+569 GRRDNLHISP
-578 ARGPTTN
+578 RGPTTN